1 MVEESRTLI
10 QRAFAKAKESGRQD
24 WYRMSV
30 AVLKNRILDLT
41 ERSFRETDYGVLTFQ
56 EFIRAHD
63 DILELD
69 ESTTPPVAVLKGVSS
84 ESQLGSGLWSPRIR
98 SDLWRA
104 VLDFSS
110 LKKYVWDSA
119 RNVAEPATSGDVSGP
134 ELPTIT
140 ADMFSQWKRN
150 FVCRA
155 DDAMPEDRLTEWA
168 EKHLPSS
175 FLPLRLRHRWNAHLK
190 TEAKNHLLAWF
201 KQQNM
206 QPPSDLLASQDR
218 RDIAPMSE
226 DLRTRLIACLRL
238 MTTEE
243 LERVQ
248 IPASVLL
255 RLKP

>member
-1 MVEESRTLI
+1 MAEESKMLL
-10 QRAFAKAKESGRQD
+10 QRAFAKAKESGRPD

-41 ERSFRETDYGVLTFQ
+41 ERAFREADYGALTFQ
-56 EFIRAHD
+56 EFVRAHG

-84 ESQLGSGLWSPRIR
+84 ESRPGSGLGSPRIR

-110 LKKYVWDSA
+110 LKRYVWDPVH
-119 RNVAEPATSGDVSGP
+119 NVAEPATSGVSGP
-134 ELPTIT
+134 EIPTIT
-140 ADMFSQWKRN
+140 ADTFNQWKRA
-150 FVCRA
+150 FVRSA
-155 DDAMPEDRLTEWA
+155 DDATPKDRLTEWA
-168 EKHLPSS
+168 EKPLPAN
-175 FLPLRLRHRWNAHLK
+175 FLPPRLRHRWNGHLK
-190 TEAKNHLLAWF
+190 TEVQNHLQVWF
-201 KQQNM
+201 KQQNL
-206 QPPSDLLASQDR
+206 QPPSNLLEIQNRSGISPR
-218 RDIAPMSE
+218 SE
-226 DLRTRLIACLRL
+226 DLRKRLIACLRS